1 MMSADSVILSVA
13 KAGWPGS
20 RFGRRTT
27 PAEMANS
34 STLNAVRL
42 KGVVQH
48 YDWGIKGGGNNGV
61 VAQMALAGE
70 EPTKPFAEIWF
81 GTHPAAPA
89 ELIDATS
96 QEDDPALSKF
106 LTEKGKGSS
115 LTQFFEAD
123 PAFLGEKTR
132 GRFGAE
138 LPFLLKC
145 LSVAKPLSIQAHPDK
160 GSETA

>member
-1 MMSADSVILSVA
+1 MS
-13 KAGWPGS
+13 
-20 RFGRRTT
+20 
-27 PAEMANS
+27 NS
-34 STLNAVRL
+34 SSLNAIRL
-42 KGVVQH
+42 NGIVQH

-70 EPTKPFAEIWF
+70 DPSKPFAEIWF

-89 ELIDATS
+89 ELTDANRP
-96 QEDDPALSKF
+96 EEDPALSKF
-106 LTEKGKGSS
+106 LSENGKGSS
-115 LTQFFEAD
+115 LINFLGAD

-132 GRFGAE
+132 GRFGSE

-160 GSETA
+160 GCGWNLIYRLIVCWYPGHIYICGLAAA